1 MATVGDNLKANIR
14 IGGTID
20 PSWKNSVEGLKKG
33 LSGATKE
40 VARLTRQQ
48 DVLKRKIQ
56 AGVLAGQDIT
66 DLRKQY
72 EKLGKKIHDA
82 TGEQDKFNRKLA
94 RAERLAR
101 WKGRAGTVLKTG
113 LGLSV
118 GSGLTLAAGAGAVL
132 NRNSETAERAGIARS
147 YGVDYETYAAWDSL
161 GRQMGL
167 NGENVGDLFE
177 EYRNKVFD
185 DDNGATDKGAIQ
197 EVFGKLGL
205 KAGVMAGKSNQ
216 EQVEFLFDRLLQ
228 VENEQVAA
236 GMADALFGGEANK
249 ILTWMRLSGKTY
261 RELISEQ
268 KRYNL
273 VTKAGADG
281 AVQGHVA
288 LSNLRNVLNSS
299 IDEISG
305 QLGNELAPHIQ
316 QVTDDLAAWF
326 KDGGLEKIRAFIR
339 DDALPA
345 LIDMAAWMWKFGKVL
360 AGITQKAIEWGLA
373 DDPRQDRRE
382 VLEYL
387 AKMGSPELARAVA
400 QKNGQGEWFDELF
413 RQNPDLTKQVVQ
425 AYKDTRGYLPWN
437 HDDKKFDAFLDP
449 LLGPKEEPDFKAIKE
464 KSRTYID
471 GLHAADPGQGNSD
484 PLSALQ
490 YTPGSVSQVEVKPTY
505 QIRAEFNITQKPGE
519 DAGQLADRVTKNLGD
534 INFGRKRKLTAV
546 CSHQT
551 KIGNLDAH
559 LI

>member
-20 PSWKNSVEGLKKG
+20 PSWKKSVDGLKHG
-33 LSGATKE
+33 LSGATQE

-66 DLRKQY
+66 ELRKQY

-94 RAERLAR
+94 RAERLER

-118 GSGLTLAAGAGAVL
+118 GSGLTLAAGTTAVL
-132 NRNSETAERAGIARS
+132 NWNTETAERAGIARS

-161 GRQMGL
+161 ARLMGL
-167 NGENVGDLFE
+167 NGENIGDLFE

-281 AVQGHVA
+281 AVQGHMA
-288 LSNLRNVLNSS
+288 LSNLSNVLSSS

-305 QLGNELAPHIQ
+305 QLGKELAPHIQ

-326 KDGGLEKIRAFIR
+326 KYGGLEKIRAFIR

-373 DDPRQDRRE
+373 DDPREDRRE

-387 AKMGSPELARAVA
+387 AKMGAPELARAVA
-400 QKNGQGEWFDELF
+400 QKNGQGEWFDELL

-471 GLHAADPGQGNSD
+471 GLHAADSGQGNSD

-490 YTPGSVSQVEVKPTY
+490 YTPGSISQVEVKPTY

-534 INFGRKRKLTAV
+534 IHFGQRSRMTDGYE
-546 CSHQT
+546 SW
-551 KIGNLDAH
+551 G
-559 LI
+559 

>member
-20 PSWKNSVEGLKKG
+20 PSWKKSVDGLKHG
-33 LSGATKE
+33 LSGATQE

-94 RAERLAR
+94 RAERLER

-113 LGLSV
+113 FGLSV
-118 GSGLTLAAGAGAVL
+118 GSGLTLAAGTAAVL
-132 NRNSETAERAGIARS
+132 NRNTETAERAGIARS

-167 NGENVGDLFE
+167 NGENIGDLFE

-288 LSNLRNVLNSS
+288 LSNLRNVLSSS

-326 KDGGLEKIRAFIR
+326 KNGGLEKIRAFIR

-373 DDPRQDRRE
+373 DDPREDRRE

-400 QKNGQGEWFDELF
+400 QKNGQGEWFDELL

-471 GLHAADPGQGNSD
+471 GLPAAVQGQGNSD

-534 INFGRKRKLTAV
+534 IHFGQRSRMTD
-546 CSHQT
+546 
-551 KIGNLDAH
+551 GDAFWG
-559 LI
+559 

>member
-20 PSWKNSVEGLKKG
+20 PSWKKSVDGLKHG
-33 LSGATKE
+33 LSGATQE

-101 WKGRAGTVLKTG
+101 WKGWAGTVLKTG

-118 GSGLTLAAGAGAVL
+118 GSGLTLAAGASAVL

-167 NGENVGDLFE
+167 NGENIGDLFE

-228 VENEQVAA
+228 VENEQQAA

-288 LSNLRNVLNSS
+288 LSNLRNVLSSS

-316 QVTDDLAAWF
+316 QVTDDLADWF
-326 KDGGLEKIRAFIR
+326 KNGGLEKIRAFIR

-373 DDPRQDRRE
+373 DDPREDRRE

-400 QKNGQGEWFDELF
+400 QKNGQGEWFDELL

-471 GLHAADPGQGNSD
+471 GLPAAVQGQGNSD

-534 INFGRKRKLTAV
+534 INFGQRSRMTD
-546 CSHQT
+546 
-551 KIGNLDAH
+551 GDAFWG
-559 LI
+559 

>member
-20 PSWKNSVEGLKKG
+20 PSWKKSVDGLKHG
-33 LSGATKE
+33 LSGATQE

-66 DLRKQY
+66 ELRKQY

-94 RAERLAR
+94 RAERLER

-113 LGLSV
+113 FGLSV
-118 GSGLTLAAGAGAVL
+118 GSGLTLAAGTAAVL
-132 NRNSETAERAGIARS
+132 NRNTETADRAGIARS
-147 YGVDYETYAAWDSL
+147 YGVDYETYASWDSL
-161 GRQMGL
+161 ARLMGL
-167 NGENVGDLFE
+167 NGENIGDLFE

-288 LSNLRNVLNSS
+288 LSNLRNVLSSS

-326 KDGGLEKIRAFIR
+326 KNGGLEKIRAFIR

-400 QKNGQGEWFDELF
+400 QKNGQGEWFDELL

-490 YTPGSVSQVEVKPTY
+490 YTPGSASQVEVKPTY
-505 QIRAEFNITQKPGE
+505 QIRAEFNITQKSGE

-534 INFGRKRKLTAV
+534 INFGQRSRMTD
-546 CSHQT
+546 
-551 KIGNLDAH
+551 GDAFWG
-559 LI
+559 

>member
-20 PSWKNSVEGLKKG
+20 PSWKKSIDGLKHG
-33 LSGATKE
+33 LSGATQE

-72 EKLGKKIHDA
+72 EKLGRKIHDA

-94 RAERLAR
+94 SAERLAR
-101 WKGRAGTVLKTG
+101 WKGRTGTVLKTG

-167 NGENVGDLFE
+167 NGENIGDLFE

-216 EQVEFLFDRLLQ
+216 EQVEFLFERLLQ
-228 VENEQVAA
+228 VENEQQAA

-249 ILTWMRLSGKTY
+249 ILTWMRLSGKTFQ
-261 RELISEQ
+261 ELISEQ

-273 VTKAGADG
+273 VTKEGADG

-288 LSNLRNVLNSS
+288 LSNLRNVLSSS
-299 IDEISG
+299 IDDISG
-305 QLGNELAPHIQ
+305 KLGKELSPHIQ
-316 QVTDDLAAWF
+316 QVTDDLADWF
-326 KDGGLEKIRAFIR
+326 KNGGLEKIRAFIR

-373 DDPRQDRRE
+373 DDPREDRRE

-400 QKNGQGEWFDELF
+400 QKNGQGEWFDELL

-471 GLHAADPGQGNSD
+471 RLPAADQGQGNSD

-490 YTPGSVSQVEVKPTY
+490 YTPGSISQVEVKPTY

-519 DAGQLADRVTKNLGD
+519 DAGHLADRVTRNLGD
-534 INFGRKRKLTAV
+534 INFGQRSRMTDGDV
-546 CSHQT
+546 FW
-551 KIGNLDAH
+551 G
-559 LI
+559 

>member
-20 PSWKNSVEGLKKG
+20 PSWKKSVDGLKHG
-33 LSGATKE
+33 LSGATQE

-66 DLRKQY
+66 ELRKQY

-94 RAERLAR
+94 RAERLER

-113 LGLSV
+113 FGLSV
-118 GSGLTLAAGAGAVL
+118 GSGLTLAAGTTAVL
-132 NRNSETAERAGIARS
+132 NRNTETAERAGIARS

-161 GRQMGL
+161 ARLMGL
-167 NGENVGDLFE
+167 NGENIGDLFE

-197 EVFGKLGL
+197 EVFGALGL

-281 AVQGHVA
+281 AVQGHMA
-288 LSNLRNVLNSS
+288 LSNLSNVLSSS

-305 QLGNELAPHIQ
+305 QLGKELAPHIQ

-326 KDGGLEKIRAFIR
+326 KDGGLEKIQAFIL

-345 LIDMAAWMWKFGKVL
+345 LIDLSEWMWKFGKVL

-373 DDPRQDRRE
+373 DDPREDRRE

-400 QKNGQGEWFDELF
+400 QKNGQGEWFEELL
-413 RQNPDLTKQVVQ
+413 RKNPELTKQVVQ

-449 LLGPKEEPDFKAIKE
+449 LLGPKEEPDF
-464 KSRTYID
+464 D
-471 GLHAADPGQGNSD
+471 GARERVRAARDQLQKTRQESASGEAD
-484 PLSALQ
+484 RLSALQ
-490 YTPGSVSQVEVKPTY
+490 HTPGSISQMEVKPTY

-534 INFGRKRKLTAV
+534 INFGQRSRMTDGYE
-546 CSHQT
+546 SW
-551 KIGNLDAH
+551 G
-559 LI
+559 

>member
-82 TGEQDKFNRKLA
+82 TEEQDKFNRKLA

-400 QKNGQGEWFDELF
+400 QKNGQGEWFDELL

-534 INFGRKRKLTAV
+534 IHFSQRSRMTD
-546 CSHQT
+546 
-551 KIGNLDAH
+551 GNAFWG
-559 LI
+559 

>member
-20 PSWKNSVEGLKKG
+20 PSWKKSVDGLKHG
-33 LSGATKE
+33 LSGATQE

-101 WKGRAGTVLKTG
+101 WKGWAGTVLKTG

-118 GSGLTLAAGAGAVL
+118 GSGLTLAAGASAVL

-167 NGENVGDLFE
+167 NGENIGDLFE

-228 VENEQVAA
+228 VENEQQAA

-288 LSNLRNVLNSS
+288 LSNLRNVLSSS

-326 KDGGLEKIRAFIR
+326 KNGGLEKIRAFIR

-373 DDPRQDRRE
+373 DDPREDRRE

-400 QKNGQGEWFDELF
+400 QKNGQGEWFDELL

-534 INFGRKRKLTAV
+534 INFGQRSRMTD
-546 CSHQT
+546 
-551 KIGNLDAH
+551 GDAFWG
-559 LI
+559 

>member
-1 MATVGDNLKANIR
+1 MATVGDKLKANIR

-20 PSWKNSVEGLKKG
+20 PSWKKSVDGLKKG
-33 LSGATKE
+33 LSGATQE

-72 EKLGKKIHDA
+72 EKLGKKIQDA

-94 RAERLAR
+94 RAERLER

-113 LGLSV
+113 FGLSV
-118 GSGLTLAAGAGAVL
+118 GSGLTLAAGTAAVL
-132 NRNSETAERAGIARS
+132 NRNTETAERAGIARS
-147 YGVDYETYAAWDSL
+147 YGVDYETYASWDSL
-161 GRQMGL
+161 ARLMGL
-167 NGENVGDLFE
+167 NGENIGDLFE

-205 KAGVMAGKSNQ
+205 KAGVMTGKSNQ

-288 LSNLRNVLNSS
+288 LSNLRNVLSSS

-326 KDGGLEKIRAFIR
+326 KNGGLEKIRAFIR

-400 QKNGQGEWFDELF
+400 QKNGQGEWFDELL

-471 GLHAADPGQGNSD
+471 GLHAAAPGQGNSD

-490 YTPGSVSQVEVKPTY
+490 YTPGSVSLVEVKPTY

-534 INFGRKRKLTAV
+534 INFG
-546 CSHQT
+546 HQASMT
-551 KIGNLDAH
+551 DSYAFWG
-559 LI
+559 

>member
-20 PSWKNSVEGLKKG
+20 PSWKKSVDGLKHG
-33 LSGATKE
+33 LSGATQE

-94 RAERLAR
+94 RAERLER

-113 LGLSV
+113 FGLSV
-118 GSGLTLAAGAGAVL
+118 GSGLTLAAGTAAVL
-132 NRNSETAERAGIARS
+132 NRNTETAERAGIARS
-147 YGVDYETYAAWDSL
+147 YGVDYETYASWDSL
-161 GRQMGL
+161 ARLMGL
-167 NGENVGDLFE
+167 NGENIGDLFE

-236 GMADALFGGEANK
+236 GIADALFGGEANK

-288 LSNLRNVLNSS
+288 LSNLRNVLSSS

-326 KDGGLEKIRAFIR
+326 KNGGLEKIRAFIR

-400 QKNGQGEWFDELF
+400 QKNGQGEWFDELL

-425 AYKDTRGYLPWN
+425 TYKDTRGYLPWN

-534 INFGRKRKLTAV
+534 INFGQRSRMTD
-546 CSHQT
+546 
-551 KIGNLDAH
+551 GDAFWG
-559 LI
+559 

>member
-400 QKNGQGEWFDELF
+400 QKNGQGEWFDELL

-505 QIRAEFNITQKPGE
+505 MDESDAT
-519 DAGQLADRVTKNLGD
+519 AGQCSTKGCAGGYLRPYRRPPGNTRCIRIRSYLPL
-534 INFGRKRKLTAV
+534 I
-546 CSHQT
+546 
-551 KIGNLDAH
+551 KIV
-559 LI
+559 

>member
-20 PSWKNSVEGLKKG
+20 PSWKKSVDGLKHG
-33 LSGATKE
+33 LSGATRE

-66 DLRKQY
+66 ELRKQY

-94 RAERLAR
+94 RAERLER

-113 LGLSV
+113 FGLSV
-118 GSGLTLAAGAGAVL
+118 GSGLTLAAGTAAVL
-132 NRNSETAERAGIARS
+132 NRNTETADRAGIARS
-147 YGVDYETYAAWDSL
+147 YGVDYETYASWDSL
-161 GRQMGL
+161 ARLMGL
-167 NGENVGDLFE
+167 NGENIGDLFE

-228 VENEQVAA
+228 VENEQVTA

-288 LSNLRNVLNSS
+288 LSNLRNVLSSS

-326 KDGGLEKIRAFIR
+326 KNGGLEKIRAFIR

-400 QKNGQGEWFDELF
+400 QKNGQGEWFDELL

-490 YTPGSVSQVEVKPTY
+490 YTPGSASQVEVKPTY
-505 QIRAEFNITQKPGE
+505 QIRAEFNITQKSGE

-534 INFGRKRKLTAV
+534 INFGQRSRMTD
-546 CSHQT
+546 
-551 KIGNLDAH
+551 GDAFWG
-559 LI
+559 

>member
-20 PSWKNSVEGLKKG
+20 PSWKKSVDGLKHG
-33 LSGATKE
+33 LSGATQE

-82 TGEQDKFNRKLA
+82 SGEQDKFNRKLA
-94 RAERLAR
+94 RAERLER

-113 LGLSV
+113 FGLSV
-118 GSGLTLAAGAGAVL
+118 GSGLTLAAGTAAVL
-132 NRNSETAERAGIARS
+132 NRNTETAERAGIARS
-147 YGVDYETYAAWDSL
+147 YGVDYETYASWDSL
-161 GRQMGL
+161 ARLMGL
-167 NGENVGDLFE
+167 NGENIGDLFE

-288 LSNLRNVLNSS
+288 LSNLRNVLSSS

-305 QLGNELAPHIQ
+305 QLGNELVPHIQ

-326 KDGGLEKIRAFIR
+326 KNGGLEKIRAFIR

-345 LIDMAAWMWKFGKVL
+345 LIDMVAWMWKFGKVL

-400 QKNGQGEWFDELF
+400 QKNGQGEWFDELLK
-413 RQNPDLTKQVVQ
+413 QNPDLTKQVVQ

-534 INFGRKRKLTAV
+534 INFGQRSRMTD
-546 CSHQT
+546 
-551 KIGNLDAH
+551 GDAFWG
-559 LI
+559 

>member
-20 PSWKNSVEGLKKG
+20 PSWKKSVDGLKHG
-33 LSGATKE
+33 LSGATQE

-56 AGVLAGQDIT
+56 AAVLAGQDIT

-72 EKLGKKIHDA
+72 EKLGRKIHDA

-101 WKGRAGTVLKTG
+101 WKGRAGAVLKTG

-118 GSGLTLAAGAGAVL
+118 GSGLTLAGGAGAVL

-167 NGENVGDLFE
+167 NGENIGDLFE

-205 KAGVMAGKSNQ
+205 KAGVMAGKNNQ
-216 EQVEFLFDRLLQ
+216 EQVEFLFERLLQ
-228 VENEQVAA
+228 VENEQQAA

-249 ILTWMRLSGKTY
+249 ILTWMRLSGKTF

-273 VTKAGADG
+273 VTKEGADG

-288 LSNLRNVLNSS
+288 LSNFRNVLSSS
-299 IDEISG
+299 IDDISG
-305 QLGNELAPHIQ
+305 KLGKDLAPHIQ

-326 KDGGLEKIRAFIR
+326 KNGGLEKIRAFIR

-373 DDPRQDRRE
+373 DDPREDRRE

-400 QKNGQGEWFDELF
+400 QKNGQGEWFDELL
-413 RQNPDLTKQVVQ
+413 RQNPNLTKQVVQ

-471 GLHAADPGQGNSD
+471 RLPAADQGQGNSD

-490 YTPGSVSQVEVKPTY
+490 YTPGSISQVEVKPTY

-519 DAGQLADRVTKNLGD
+519 DAGLLADRVTRNLGD
-534 INFGRKRKLTAV
+534 INFGQRSRMTD
-546 CSHQT
+546 
-551 KIGNLDAH
+551 GDAFWG
-559 LI
+559 

>member
-94 RAERLAR
+94 RAERLER

-113 LGLSV
+113 FGLSV
-118 GSGLTLAAGAGAVL
+118 GSGLTLAAGTTAVL
-132 NRNSETAERAGIARS
+132 NRNTETAERAGIARS

-161 GRQMGL
+161 ARLMGL
-167 NGENVGDLFE
+167 NGENIGDLFE

-228 VENEQVAA
+228 VENEQAAA

-281 AVQGHVA
+281 AVQGHMA
-288 LSNLRNVLNSS
+288 LSNLSNVLSSS

-305 QLGNELAPHIQ
+305 QLGKELAPHIQ

-326 KDGGLEKIRAFIR
+326 KYGGLEKIRAFIR

-373 DDPRQDRRE
+373 DDPREDRRE

-400 QKNGQGEWFDELF
+400 QKNGQGEWFDELL

-471 GLHAADPGQGNSD
+471 GLPAAGQGQENPD
-484 PLSALQ
+484 RLSALQ
-490 YTPGSVSQVEVKPTY
+490 YTPGSISRVEVKPTY

-534 INFGRKRKLTAV
+534 IHFGQRSRMTDGYE
-546 CSHQT
+546 SW
-551 KIGNLDAH
+551 G
-559 LI
+559 

>member
-1 MATVGDNLKANIR
+1 MATVGDKLKANIR

-20 PSWKNSVEGLKKG
+20 PSWKKSVDGLKKG
-33 LSGATKE
+33 LSGATQE

-72 EKLGKKIHDA
+72 EKLGKKIQDA

-94 RAERLAR
+94 RAERLER
-101 WKGRAGTVLKTG
+101 WKERAGTVLKTG
-113 LGLSV
+113 FGLSV
-118 GSGLTLAAGAGAVL
+118 GSGLTLAAGTAAVL
-132 NRNSETAERAGIARS
+132 NRNTEMAERAGIARS
-147 YGVDYETYAAWDSL
+147 YGVDYETYASWDSL
-161 GRQMGL
+161 ARLMGL
-167 NGENVGDLFE
+167 NGENIGDLFE

-205 KAGVMAGKSNQ
+205 KAGVMTGKSNQ

-288 LSNLRNVLNSS
+288 LSNLRNVLSSS

-326 KDGGLEKIRAFIR
+326 KNGGLEKIRAFIR

-400 QKNGQGEWFDELF
+400 QKNGQGEWFDELL

-505 QIRAEFNITQKPGE
+505 QIRAEFNIAQKPGE

-534 INFGRKRKLTAV
+534 INFG
-546 CSHQT
+546 HQASMT
-551 KIGNLDAH
+551 DSYAFWG
-559 LI
+559 

>member
-20 PSWKNSVEGLKKG
+20 PSWKKSVDGLKHG
-33 LSGATKE
+33 LSGATQE

-66 DLRKQY
+66 ELRKQY

-94 RAERLAR
+94 RAERLER

-113 LGLSV
+113 FGLSV
-118 GSGLTLAAGAGAVL
+118 GSGLTLAAGTTAVL
-132 NRNSETAERAGIARS
+132 NRNTETAERAGIARS

-161 GRQMGL
+161 ARLMGL
-167 NGENVGDLFE
+167 NGENIGDLFE

-281 AVQGHVA
+281 AVQGHMA
-288 LSNLRNVLNSS
+288 LSNLSNVLSSS

-305 QLGNELAPHIQ
+305 QLGKELAPRIQ

-326 KDGGLEKIRAFIR
+326 KNGGLEKIQAFIL

-345 LIDMAAWMWKFGKVL
+345 LIDLSEWMWKFGKVL

-373 DDPRQDRRE
+373 DDSREDRRE

-400 QKNGQGEWFDELF
+400 QKNGQGEWFEELL
-413 RQNPDLTKQVVQ
+413 RKNPELTKQVVQ
-425 AYKDTRGYLPWN
+425 SYKDTRGYLPWN
-437 HDDKKFDAFLDP
+437 HDDKKFYAFLDP
-449 LLGPKEEPDFKAIKE
+449 LLGPKEEPDFNGARE
-464 KSRTYID
+464 RVR
-471 GLHAADPGQGNSD
+471 AARDQLQKTRQESVSGEAD
-484 PLSALQ
+484 RLSALQ
-490 YTPGSVSQVEVKPTY
+490 HTPGSISQVEVKPTY

-534 INFGRKRKLTAV
+534 INFGQRSRMTDGYE
-546 CSHQT
+546 SW
-551 KIGNLDAH
+551 G
-559 LI
+559 

>member
-1 MATVGDNLKANIR
+1 MATVGDNLRANIR

-20 PSWKNSVEGLKKG
+20 PSWKNSVNGLKKG
-33 LSGATKE
+33 LSGATRE

-82 TGEQDKFNRKLA
+82 TAEQDRFNRELA

-101 WKGRAGTVLKTG
+101 WKGRGMTALKVG
-113 LGLSV
+113 GGLSV
-118 GSGLTLAAGAGAVL
+118 GAGLTLAGAAGAAL
-132 NRNSETAERAGIARS
+132 SRNSETAERAGIARS

-161 GRQMGL
+161 ARLMGL
-167 NGENVGDLFE
+167 NGENIGDLFE

-205 KAGVMAGKSNQ
+205 KSGVMAGKSNQ

-281 AVQGHVA
+281 AVQGHMA
-288 LSNLRNVLNSS
+288 LSNLSNVLSSS

-305 QLGNELAPHIQ
+305 QLGKELAPHIQ

-326 KDGGLEKIRAFIR
+326 KNGGLEKIRAFIR

-345 LIDMAAWMWKFGKVL
+345 LIDLAAWMWKFGKVL

-373 DDPRQDRRE
+373 DDPREDRRE

-387 AKMGSPELARAVA
+387 AKMGSPELARVVA
-400 QKNGQGEWFDELF
+400 QKNGQGEWFDELL

-471 GLHAADPGQGNSD
+471 GLPAAGQGQENPD
-484 PLSALQ
+484 RLSALQ
-490 YTPGSVSQVEVKPTY
+490 YTPGSISQVEVKPTY

-519 DAGQLADRVTKNLGD
+519 DAGQLADRVMKNLGD
-534 INFGRKRKLTAV
+534 INFGQRSRMTDGYE
-546 CSHQT
+546 SW
-551 KIGNLDAH
+551 G
-559 LI
+559 

>member
-20 PSWKNSVEGLKKG
+20 PSWKKSVDGLKHG
-33 LSGATKE
+33 LSGATQE

-66 DLRKQY
+66 ELRKQY

-94 RAERLAR
+94 RAERLER
-101 WKGRAGTVLKTG
+101 WKGRAGTALKTG
-113 LGLSV
+113 FGLSV
-118 GSGLTLAAGAGAVL
+118 GSGLTLAAGTTAVL
-132 NRNSETAERAGIARS
+132 NRNTETAERAGIARS

-161 GRQMGL
+161 ARLMGL
-167 NGENVGDLFE
+167 NGENIGDLFE

-273 VTKAGADG
+273 VTKTGADG
-281 AVQGHVA
+281 AVQGHMA
-288 LSNLRNVLNSS
+288 LSNLSNVLSSS

-305 QLGNELAPHIQ
+305 QLGKELAPRIQ

-326 KDGGLEKIRAFIR
+326 KYGGLEKIQAFIL

-345 LIDMAAWMWKFGKVL
+345 LIDLSEWMWKFGKVL

-373 DDPRQDRRE
+373 DDSREDRRE

-400 QKNGQGEWFDELF
+400 QKNGQGEWFEELL
-413 RQNPDLTKQVVQ
+413 RKNPELTKQVVQ

-437 HDDKKFDAFLDP
+437 HDDKKFYAFLDP
-449 LLGPKEEPDFKAIKE
+449 LLGPKEEPDF
-464 KSRTYID
+464 D
-471 GLHAADPGQGNSD
+471 GARERVRAARDQLQKTRQESASGEAD
-484 PLSALQ
+484 RLSALQ
-490 YTPGSVSQVEVKPTY
+490 HTPGSISQMEVKPTY

-519 DAGQLADRVTKNLGD
+519 DAGQLADRVTKNLEG
-534 INFGRKRKLTAV
+534 INFGQRSRMTDGYE
-546 CSHQT
+546 SW
-551 KIGNLDAH
+551 G
-559 LI
+559 

>member
-20 PSWKNSVEGLKKG
+20 PSWKKSVDGLKHG
-33 LSGATKE
+33 LSGATQE

-101 WKGRAGTVLKTG
+101 WKGWAGTVLKTG

-118 GSGLTLAAGAGAVL
+118 GSGLTLAAGASAVL

-167 NGENVGDLFE
+167 NGENIGDLFE

-228 VENEQVAA
+228 VENEQQAA

-273 VTKAGADG
+273 VTKEGADG

-288 LSNLRNVLNSS
+288 LSNLRNVLSSS

-305 QLGNELAPHIQ
+305 QLGNELAPRIQ

-326 KDGGLEKIRAFIR
+326 KEGGLEKIQAFIL

-345 LIDMAAWMWKFGKVL
+345 LIDLSEWMWKFGKVL
-360 AGITQKAIEWGLA
+360 AGITQKSIEWGLA
-373 DDPRQDRRE
+373 DDSREDRRE

-400 QKNGQGEWFDELF
+400 QKNGQGEWFDELL
-413 RQNPDLTKQVVQ
+413 RKNPELTKQVVQ

-449 LLGPKEEPDFKAIKE
+449 LLGPKEEPDF
-464 KSRTYID
+464 D
-471 GLHAADPGQGNSD
+471 GARERVRAARDQLQKTRQEPASGEAD
-484 PLSALQ
+484 RLSALQ
-490 YTPGSVSQVEVKPTY
+490 HTPGSISRVEVKPTY

-519 DAGQLADRVTKNLGD
+519 DAGLLADRVTKNLGD
-534 INFGRKRKLTAV
+534 IHFGQRSRMTD
-546 CSHQT
+546 
-551 KIGNLDAH
+551 GDAFWG
-559 LI
+559 

>member
-1 MATVGDNLKANIR
+1 MATVGDNLRANIR

-20 PSWKNSVEGLKKG
+20 PSWKNSVNGLKKG
-33 LSGATKE
+33 LSGATRE

-82 TGEQDKFNRKLA
+82 TAEQDRFNRELA

-101 WKGRAGTVLKTG
+101 WKGRGMTALKVG
-113 LGLSV
+113 GGISV
-118 GSGLTLAAGAGAVL
+118 GAGLTLAGAAGAAL
-132 NRNSETAERAGIARS
+132 SRNSETAERAGIARS

-167 NGENVGDLFE
+167 NGENIGDLFE

-205 KAGVMAGKSNQ
+205 KAGVMVGKNNQ

-228 VENEQVAA
+228 VENEQQAA

-249 ILTWMRLSGKTY
+249 ILTWMRLSGKTF

-273 VTKAGADG
+273 VTKEGADG

-288 LSNLRNVLNSS
+288 LSNFRNVLSSS
-299 IDEISG
+299 IDDISG
-305 QLGNELAPHIQ
+305 KLGKELAPHIQ

-373 DDPRQDRRE
+373 DDPREDRRE

-400 QKNGQGEWFDELF
+400 QKNGQGEWFDELL

-471 GLHAADPGQGNSD
+471 RLPAADQGQGNSD

-490 YTPGSVSQVEVKPTY
+490 YTPGSISQVEVKPTY

-519 DAGQLADRVTKNLGD
+519 DAGHLADRVTRNLGD
-534 INFGRKRKLTAV
+534 IHFGQRSRMTD
-546 CSHQT
+546 
-551 KIGNLDAH
+551 GDAFWG
-559 LI
+559 

>member
-20 PSWKNSVEGLKKG
+20 PSWKKSVDGLKHG
-33 LSGATKE
+33 LSGATQE

-66 DLRKQY
+66 ELRKQY

-94 RAERLAR
+94 RAERLER

-113 LGLSV
+113 FGLSV
-118 GSGLTLAAGAGAVL
+118 GSGLTLAAGTTAVL
-132 NRNSETAERAGIARS
+132 NRNTETAERAGIARS

-161 GRQMGL
+161 ARLMGL
-167 NGENVGDLFE
+167 NGENIGDLFE

-205 KAGVMAGKSNQ
+205 KAGVMVGKSNQ

-281 AVQGHVA
+281 AVQGHMA
-288 LSNLRNVLNSS
+288 LSNLSNVLSSS

-305 QLGNELAPHIQ
+305 QLGKELAPHIQ
-316 QVTDDLAAWF
+316 RVTDDLAAWF

-373 DDPRQDRRE
+373 DDPREDRRE

-400 QKNGQGEWFDELF
+400 QKNGQGEWFDELI

-425 AYKDTRGYLPWN
+425 AYKDTRGYFPWN

-471 GLHAADPGQGNSD
+471 GLPAAGQGQENPD
-484 PLSALQ
+484 RLSALQ
-490 YTPGSVSQVEVKPTY
+490 YTPGSISQVEVKPTY
-505 QIRAEFNITQKPGE
+505 QIRAEFNITQKSGE

-534 INFGRKRKLTAV
+534 INFGQRSRMTDGYE
-546 CSHQT
+546 SW
-551 KIGNLDAH
+551 G
-559 LI
+559 

>member
-1 MATVGDNLKANIR
+1 MATVGDNLRANIR

-20 PSWKNSVEGLKKG
+20 PSWKNSVNGLKKG
-33 LSGATKE
+33 LSGATRE

-82 TGEQDKFNRKLA
+82 TAEQDRFNRELA

-101 WKGRAGTVLKTG
+101 WKGRGMTALKVG
-113 LGLSV
+113 GGISV
-118 GSGLTLAAGAGAVL
+118 GAGLTLAGAAGAAL
-132 NRNSETAERAGIARS
+132 SRNSETAERAGIARS

-167 NGENVGDLFE
+167 NGENIGDLFE

-205 KAGVMAGKSNQ
+205 KAGVMAGKNNQ

-228 VENEQVAA
+228 VENEQQAA

-249 ILTWMRLSGKTY
+249 ILTWMRLSGKTF

-273 VTKAGADG
+273 VTKEGADG

-288 LSNLRNVLNSS
+288 LSNFRNVLSSS
-299 IDEISG
+299 IDDISG
-305 QLGNELAPHIQ
+305 KLGKELVPHIQ

-373 DDPRQDRRE
+373 DDPREDRRE

-400 QKNGQGEWFDELF
+400 QKNGQGEWFDELL

-471 GLHAADPGQGNSD
+471 RLPAADQGQGNSD

-490 YTPGSVSQVEVKPTY
+490 YTPGSISQVEVKPTY

-519 DAGQLADRVTKNLGD
+519 DAGHLADRVTRNLGD
-534 INFGRKRKLTAV
+534 IHFGQRSRMTD
-546 CSHQT
+546 
-551 KIGNLDAH
+551 GDAFWG
-559 LI
+559 

>member
-20 PSWKNSVEGLKKG
+20 PSWKKSVDGLKHG
-33 LSGATKE
+33 LSGATQE

-66 DLRKQY
+66 ELRKQY

-94 RAERLAR
+94 RAERLER

-113 LGLSV
+113 FGLSV
-118 GSGLTLAAGAGAVL
+118 GSGLTLAAGTTAVL
-132 NRNSETAERAGIARS
+132 NRNTETAERAGIARS
-147 YGVDYETYAAWDSL
+147 YGGDYETYAAWDSL
-161 GRQMGL
+161 ARLMGL
-167 NGENVGDLFE
+167 NGENIGDLFE

-281 AVQGHVA
+281 AVQGHMA
-288 LSNLRNVLNSS
+288 LSNLSNVLSSS

-305 QLGNELAPHIQ
+305 QLGKELAPRIQ

-326 KDGGLEKIRAFIR
+326 KYGGLEKIQAFIL

-345 LIDMAAWMWKFGKVL
+345 LIDLSEWMWKFGKVL

-373 DDPRQDRRE
+373 DDSREDRRE

-400 QKNGQGEWFDELF
+400 QKNGQGEWFEELL
-413 RQNPDLTKQVVQ
+413 RKNPELTKQVVQ

-437 HDDKKFDAFLDP
+437 HDDKKFYAFLDP
-449 LLGPKEEPDFKAIKE
+449 LLGPKEEPDF
-464 KSRTYID
+464 D
-471 GLHAADPGQGNSD
+471 GARERVRAARDQLQKTRQESASGEAD
-484 PLSALQ
+484 RLSALQ
-490 YTPGSVSQVEVKPTY
+490 HTPGSISQMEVKPTY

-519 DAGQLADRVTKNLGD
+519 DAGQLADRVTKNLEG
-534 INFGRKRKLTAV
+534 INFGQRSRMTDGYE
-546 CSHQT
+546 SW
-551 KIGNLDAH
+551 G
-559 LI
+559 

>member
-20 PSWKNSVEGLKKG
+20 PSWKKSVDGLKHG
-33 LSGATKE
+33 LSGATQE

-66 DLRKQY
+66 ELRKQY

-94 RAERLAR
+94 RAERMER

-113 LGLSV
+113 FGLSV
-118 GSGLTLAAGAGAVL
+118 GSGLTLAAGTVAVL
-132 NRNSETAERAGIARS
+132 NRNTETAERAGIARS

-161 GRQMGL
+161 ARLMGL
-167 NGENVGDLFE
+167 NGENIGDLFE

-205 KAGVMAGKSNQ
+205 KAGVMAGKNNQ
-216 EQVEFLFDRLLQ
+216 EQVELLFDRLLQ
-228 VENEQVAA
+228 VENEQQAA

-288 LSNLRNVLNSS
+288 LSNLRNVLSSS

-316 QVTDDLAAWF
+316 QVTDVLAAWF
-326 KDGGLEKIRAFIR
+326 KNGGLEKIRAFIR

-387 AKMGSPELARAVA
+387 AKMGAPELARAVA
-400 QKNGQGEWFDELF
+400 QKNGQGEWFDELL

-534 INFGRKRKLTAV
+534 INFGQRSRMTD
-546 CSHQT
+546 
-551 KIGNLDAH
+551 GDAFWG
-559 LI
+559 

>member
-20 PSWKNSVEGLKKG
+20 PSWKKSVDGLKHG
-33 LSGATKE
+33 LSGATQE

-82 TGEQDKFNRKLA
+82 TGEQDKFNRKLP
-94 RAERLAR
+94 RAERLER

-113 LGLSV
+113 FGLSV
-118 GSGLTLAAGAGAVL
+118 GSGLTLAAGTAAVL
-132 NRNSETAERAGIARS
+132 NRNTETAERAGIARS
-147 YGVDYETYAAWDSL
+147 YGVDYETYASWDSL
-161 GRQMGL
+161 ARLMGL
-167 NGENVGDLFE
+167 NGENIGDLFE

-205 KAGVMAGKSNQ
+205 KAGVMTGKSNQ

-288 LSNLRNVLNSS
+288 LSNLRNVLSSS

-326 KDGGLEKIRAFIR
+326 KNGGLEKIRAFIR

-400 QKNGQGEWFDELF
+400 QKNGQGEWFDELL

-534 INFGRKRKLTAV
+534 INFGQRSRMTD
-546 CSHQT
+546 
-551 KIGNLDAH
+551 GDAFWG
-559 LI
+559 

>member
-20 PSWKNSVEGLKKG
+20 PSWRNSVDGLKKE
-33 LSGATKE
+33 LSGTKKLLE
-40 VARLTRQQ
+40 SLTRQQ
-48 DVLKRKIQ
+48 ERLKKQIDAAGKENKDVAALT
-56 AGVLAGQDIT
+56 AE
-66 DLRKQY
+66 Y
-72 EKLGKKIHDA
+72 EKLGQEIQAATRQQTLFNKKL
-82 TGEQDKFNRKLA
+82 KS
-94 RAERLAR
+94 AERLAR
-101 WKGRAGTVLKTG
+101 WKGYGKTALKVG
-113 LGLSV
+113 LGLSA
-118 GSGLTLAAGAGAVL
+118 GAGLTLAAGTTAVL
-132 NRNSETAERAGIARS
+132 NRNTETAERAGIARS

-161 GRQMGL
+161 ARLMGL
-167 NGENVGDLFE
+167 NGENIGDLFE

-197 EVFGKLGL
+197 EVFGALGL

-281 AVQGHVA
+281 AVQGHMA
-288 LSNLRNVLNSS
+288 LSNLSNVLSSS

-305 QLGNELAPHIQ
+305 QLGKELAPHIQ

-373 DDPRQDRRE
+373 DDPREDRRE

-400 QKNGQGEWFDELF
+400 QKNGQGEWFDGLL

-471 GLHAADPGQGNSD
+471 GLPAAGQGKENPD
-484 PLSALQ
+484 RLSALQ

-505 QIRAEFNITQKPGE
+505 QIRAEFNISQKPGE

-534 INFGRKRKLTAV
+534 IHFGQRSRMTDGYE
-546 CSHQT
+546 SW
-551 KIGNLDAH
+551 G
-559 LI
+559 

>member
-20 PSWKNSVEGLKKG
+20 PSWKKSVDGLKHG
-33 LSGATKE
+33 LSGATQE

-66 DLRKQY
+66 ELRKQY

-94 RAERLAR
+94 RAERLER
-101 WKGRAGTVLKTG
+101 WEGRAGTVLKTG

-118 GSGLTLAAGAGAVL
+118 GSGLTLAAGASAVL

-167 NGENVGDLFE
+167 NGENIGDLFE

-205 KAGVMAGKSNQ
+205 KAGVMAGKNNQ
-216 EQVEFLFDRLLQ
+216 EQVEFIFDRLLE
-228 VENEQVAA
+228 VKDEQVAA

-288 LSNLRNVLNSS
+288 LSNLRNVLSSS

-326 KDGGLEKIRAFIR
+326 KNGGLEKIRAFIR

-387 AKMGSPELARAVA
+387 AKMESPELARAVA
-400 QKNGQGEWFDELF
+400 QKNGQGEWFDELL

-471 GLHAADPGQGNSD
+471 GLHAAGPGQGNSD

-490 YTPGSVSQVEVKPTY
+490 YTPGSISQVEVKPTY
-505 QIRAEFNITQKPGE
+505 QIRAEFNIAQKPGE
-519 DAGQLADRVTKNLGD
+519 DAGQLADRVMKNLGD
-534 INFGRKRKLTAV
+534 INFGQRSRMTD
-546 CSHQT
+546 
-551 KIGNLDAH
+551 GDAFWG
-559 LI
+559 

>member
-20 PSWKNSVEGLKKG
+20 PSWKKSVDGLKHG
-33 LSGATKE
+33 LSGATQE

-118 GSGLTLAAGAGAVL
+118 GSGLTLAAGASAVL

-167 NGENVGDLFE
+167 NGENIGDLFE

-228 VENEQVAA
+228 VENEQQAA

-288 LSNLRNVLNSS
+288 LSNLRNVLSSS

-326 KDGGLEKIRAFIR
+326 KNGGLEKIRAFIR

-373 DDPRQDRRE
+373 DDPREDRRE

-400 QKNGQGEWFDELF
+400 QKNGQGEWFDELL

-471 GLHAADPGQGNSD
+471 GLPAAVQGQGNSD

-519 DAGQLADRVTKNLGD
+519 DAGLLADRVTKNLGD
-534 INFGRKRKLTAV
+534 IHFGQRSRMTD
-546 CSHQT
+546 
-551 KIGNLDAH
+551 GDAFWG
-559 LI
+559 

>member
-40 VARLTRQQ
+40 AARLTRQQ

-147 YGVDYETYAAWDSL
+147 YGVDYETYASWDSL
-161 GRQMGL
+161 ARLMGL
-167 NGENVGDLFE
+167 NGENIGDLFE

-387 AKMGSPELARAVA
+387 AKMGS
-400 QKNGQGEWFDELF
+400 
-413 RQNPDLTKQVVQ
+413 
-425 AYKDTRGYLPWN
+425 
-437 HDDKKFDAFLDP
+437 
-449 LLGPKEEPDFKAIKE
+449 
-464 KSRTYID
+464 
-471 GLHAADPGQGNSD
+471 
-484 PLSALQ
+484 
-490 YTPGSVSQVEVKPTY
+490 
-505 QIRAEFNITQKPGE
+505 
-519 DAGQLADRVTKNLGD
+519 
-534 INFGRKRKLTAV
+534 
-546 CSHQT
+546 
-551 KIGNLDAH
+551 
-559 LI
+559 

>member
-20 PSWKNSVEGLKKG
+20 PSWKKSVDGLKHG
-33 LSGATKE
+33 LSGATQE

-66 DLRKQY
+66 ELRKQY

-94 RAERLAR
+94 RAERMER

-113 LGLSV
+113 FGLSV
-118 GSGLTLAAGAGAVL
+118 GSGLTLAAGTAAVL
-132 NRNSETAERAGIARS
+132 NRNTETAERAGIARS

-161 GRQMGL
+161 ARLMGL
-167 NGENVGDLFE
+167 NGENIGDLFE

-205 KAGVMAGKSNQ
+205 KAGVMAGKNNQ

-228 VENEQVAA
+228 VENEQQAA

-249 ILTWMRLSGKTY
+249 ILTWMRLSGKTF

-273 VTKAGADG
+273 VTKEGADG

-288 LSNLRNVLNSS
+288 LSNLRNVLSSS

-305 QLGNELAPHIQ
+305 QLGNELAPRIQ

-326 KDGGLEKIRAFIR
+326 KEGGLEKIQAFIL

-345 LIDMAAWMWKFGKVL
+345 LIDLSEWMWKFGKVL

-373 DDPRQDRRE
+373 DDSREDRRE

-400 QKNGQGEWFDELF
+400 QKNGQGEWFDELL
-413 RQNPDLTKQVVQ
+413 RKNPELTKQVVQ

-449 LLGPKEEPDFKAIKE
+449 LLGPKEEPDF
-464 KSRTYID
+464 D
-471 GLHAADPGQGNSD
+471 GARERVRAARDQLQKTRQEPASGEAD
-484 PLSALQ
+484 RLSALQ
-490 YTPGSVSQVEVKPTY
+490 HTPGSISRVEVKPTY

-534 INFGRKRKLTAV
+534 IHFGQRSRMTD
-546 CSHQT
+546 
-551 KIGNLDAH
+551 GNAFWG
-559 LI
+559 

>member
-20 PSWKNSVEGLKKG
+20 PSWKKSVDGLKHG
-33 LSGATKE
+33 LSGATQE

-66 DLRKQY
+66 ELRKQY

-94 RAERLAR
+94 RAERLER
-101 WKGRAGTVLKTG
+101 WKGRTGTVLKTG
-113 LGLSV
+113 FGLSV
-118 GSGLTLAAGAGAVL
+118 GSGLTLAAGTAAVL
-132 NRNSETAERAGIARS
+132 NRNTETADRAGIARS
-147 YGVDYETYAAWDSL
+147 YGVDYETYASWDSL
-161 GRQMGL
+161 ARLMGL
-167 NGENVGDLFE
+167 NGENIGDLFE

-288 LSNLRNVLNSS
+288 LSNLRNVLSSS

-326 KDGGLEKIRAFIR
+326 KNGGLEKIRAFIR

-400 QKNGQGEWFDELF
+400 QKNGQGEWFDELL

-490 YTPGSVSQVEVKPTY
+490 YTPGSASQVEVKPTY
-505 QIRAEFNITQKPGE
+505 QIRAEFNITQKSGE

-534 INFGRKRKLTAV
+534 INFGQRSRMTD
-546 CSHQT
+546 
-551 KIGNLDAH
+551 GDAFWG
-559 LI
+559 

>member
-20 PSWKNSVEGLKKG
+20 PSWKKSVDGLKHG
-33 LSGATKE
+33 LSGATQE

-66 DLRKQY
+66 ELRKQY

-82 TGEQDKFNRKLA
+82 TGEQDKFNRKQA
-94 RAERLAR
+94 RAERLER

-118 GSGLTLAAGAGAVL
+118 GSGLTLAAGTTAVL
-132 NRNSETAERAGIARS
+132 NRNTETAERAGIARS

-161 GRQMGL
+161 ARLMGL
-167 NGENVGDLFE
+167 NGENIGDLFE

-197 EVFGKLGL
+197 EIFGKLGL

-281 AVQGHVA
+281 AVQGHMA
-288 LSNLRNVLNSS
+288 LSNLSNVLSSS

-305 QLGNELAPHIQ
+305 QLGKELAPHIQ

-326 KDGGLEKIRAFIR
+326 KYGGLEKIRAFIR

-373 DDPRQDRRE
+373 DDPREDRRE

-387 AKMGSPELARAVA
+387 AKMGAPELARAVA
-400 QKNGQGEWFDELF
+400 QKNGQGEWFDELL

-471 GLHAADPGQGNSD
+471 GLHAADSGQGNSD

-490 YTPGSVSQVEVKPTY
+490 YTPGSISQVEVKPTY

-534 INFGRKRKLTAV
+534 IHFGQRSRMTDGYE
-546 CSHQT
+546 SW
-551 KIGNLDAH
+551 G
-559 LI
+559 

>member
-20 PSWKNSVEGLKKG
+20 PSWKKSVDGLKHG
-33 LSGATKE
+33 LSGATQE

-66 DLRKQY
+66 ELRKQY

-94 RAERLAR
+94 RAERLER

-113 LGLSV
+113 FGLSV
-118 GSGLTLAAGAGAVL
+118 GSGLTLAAGTAAVL
-132 NRNSETAERAGIARS
+132 NRNTETADRAGIARS
-147 YGVDYETYAAWDSL
+147 YGVDYETYASWDSL
-161 GRQMGL
+161 ARLMGL
-167 NGENVGDLFE
+167 NGENIGDLFE

-216 EQVEFLFDRLLQ
+216 EQVEFLFDRILQ

-288 LSNLRNVLNSS
+288 LSNLRNVLSSS

-326 KDGGLEKIRAFIR
+326 KNGGLEKIRAFIR

-400 QKNGQGEWFDELF
+400 QKNGQGEWFDELL

-425 AYKDTRGYLPWN
+425 TYKDTRGYLPWN

-490 YTPGSVSQVEVKPTY
+490 YTPGSASQVEVKPTY
-505 QIRAEFNITQKPGE
+505 QIRAEFNITQKSGE

-534 INFGRKRKLTAV
+534 INFGQRSRMTD
-546 CSHQT
+546 
-551 KIGNLDAH
+551 GDAFWG
-559 LI
+559 